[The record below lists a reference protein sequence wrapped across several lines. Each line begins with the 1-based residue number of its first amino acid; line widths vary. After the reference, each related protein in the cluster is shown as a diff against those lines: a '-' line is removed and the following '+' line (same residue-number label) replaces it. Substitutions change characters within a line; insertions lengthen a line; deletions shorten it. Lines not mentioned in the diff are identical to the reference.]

1 MMPATKKLQFLTK
14 TYCMKLLYQSFRV
27 RVTHILTTLLSLLR
41 SSSKNS
47 ILMKPSSL
55 LTRSKKMLRRISYLR
70 VMPNRSESRLFSM
83 HSRYRLDFI
92 NKLISRVSARSTT
105 WMRLSSRTK
114 WLLRWRLKVL
124 LLLNKTITSW
134 IWRAANLMFR
144 DRFRTRQW
152 RWLRELRCL
161 TKLTQTNWM
170 LWSCISKRKK
180 QSNSLTTNLHER
192 Q

>member
-92 NKLISRVSARSTT
+92 NKLTSRVSARSTT